1 MERISML
8 LENKNAVIYGA
19 GGAIG
24 GAVAFASEGAKNVH
38 LAGRTLKSLE
48 EVAQHIRSA
57 GGVAET
63 AQVDALEEQA
73 VDQHADAVAE
83 NAASIDI
90 SFNLIS
96 LHDVQGTPLAQMPLQ
111 EFERPIMSAVRT
123 QFLSARAAQ
132 RGT

>member
-1 MERISML
+1 VL

-48 EVAQHIRSA
+48 EVAQQIRSP